1 MAKVKNTDR
10 YGNIIDIDQMLK
22 RFKKQV
28 ERDGIIQDVRKH
40 DYFLS
45 KSLKRKEKSK
55 NHQRLMTKLNKKKER
70 S

>member
-22 RFKKQV
+22 RFKKEV

-40 DYFLS
+40 EYFLS